1 MKIVG
6 KTAIEIADSV
16 RQLVESGELSPG
28 SSLPPVRELAEQLE
42 VNRNTVAAAY
52 KKLTQ
57 ADLVISH
64 GRAGTVIRQ
73 PAKAGEQEGL
83 SLGTALIDMADGNPN
98 PEYLPDPR
106 LLFSKADVRCFLYG
120 EETILPELNNYGRDW
135 LGKDCPSNM
144 ELELTHG
151 ALDAIE
157 RLCVAHLVQGDK
169 VAVEDPGFMGTI
181 GSIKLAG
188 MRAIGIEIDDYGMK
202 PDSLL
207 LALNMGVRAVLIT
220 PRAHNPTGCS
230 LNAARAQELKDVL
243 TSHPNVLV
251 IIDDHFA
258 LVANSPYYSII
269 PKTTLRWALVRS
281 VSKGL
286 GPDLRVA
293 FVGCDKSTA
302 VRLRARLAPGMNWVS
317 HILQAL
323 VLSCLTSN
331 KITSS
336 LTAAQSSYTE
346 NRWELIQALKT
357 EGIEVSATV
366 DGLNVWIPVSQ
377 DQKAIAYELA
387 KKGWLIR
394 PGNAFEVQRPS
405 NAVRVTISKLLPG
418 QASKFAKDFLSS
430 HG

>member
-1 MKIVG
+1 MKIIG
-6 KTAIEIADSV
+6 KTAIEISDSV
-16 RQLVESGELSPG
+16 RQLVESGELNPG
-28 SSLPPVRELAEQLE
+28 NSLPPVRELAEQLG

-52 KKLTQ
+52 QKLTQ
-57 ADLVISH
+57 ADIVISQ

-106 LLFSKADVRCFLYG
+106 QLFGEANVRCFLYG
-120 EETILPELNNYGRDW
+120 EETILPDLNTYGRDW
-135 LGKDCPSNM
+135 LGNDCPPGM

-188 MRAIGIEIDDYGMK
+188 MRTVGIEIDDFGMK
-202 PDSLL
+202 PDSLQM
-207 LALNMGVRAVLIT
+207 ALNLGVRAVLIT

-230 LNAARAQELKDVL
+230 LNATRAQELKGIL
-243 TSHPNVLV
+243 ASHPNVLV
-251 IIDDHFA
+251 IMDDHFA
-258 LVANSPYYSII
+258 LVANSPFYSII
-269 PKTTLRWALVRS
+269 PETTLRWALIRS

-293 FVGCDKSTA
+293 FVGCDKATA
-302 VRLRARLAPGMNWVS
+302 DRLRARLAPGMNWVS
-317 HILQAL
+317 HLLQAL
-323 VLSCLTSN
+323 VLSCLTSK
-331 KITSS
+331 KIISS
-336 LTAAQSSYTE
+336 LKAAQSTYTE
-346 NRWELIQALKT
+346 NRLELIQALRS
-357 EGIEVSATV
+357 EGIEVTSTV
-366 DGLNVWIPVSQ
+366 DGLNVWIPVSE
-377 DQKAIAYELA
+377 DQKTIAYELA
-387 KKGWLIR
+387 KKGWLVR
-394 PGNAFEVQRPS
+394 SGNAFEVQRPS
-405 NAVRVTISKLLPG
+405 NAVRVTISKLNPG
-418 QASKFAKDFLSS
+418 QAGKFVKDFKFS